1 MINIHNLSFS
11 YNKKDYTLEN
21 INLNIPKG
29 SYVSIVGSNGSG
41 KTTLMKILLKQ
52 LKPSTGRI
60 EINSKKI
67 GYVPQRLDSFNSQF
81 SISVKEIL
89 SCHGSALKL
98 HIKNYSKILKKFN
111 LEGKLNSLIGNLSGG
126 QCQKVLIA
134 RALMGNPQ
142 LLFLDEMSTGVDEQS
157 QLEIY
162 DTISNLNKTDDI
174 TILSVEH
181 DISKAFRYST
191 HILEVSDKKALLYTV
206 NEYKNLYIERNSHL
220 RKVD

>member
-1 MINIHNLSFS
+1 
-11 YNKKDYTLEN
+11 
-21 INLNIPKG
+21 
-29 SYVSIVGSNGSG
+29 
-41 KTTLMKILLKQ
+41 
-52 LKPSTGRI
+52 
-60 EINSKKI
+60 
-67 GYVPQRLDSFNSQF
+67 
-81 SISVKEIL
+81 
-89 SCHGSALKL
+89 
-98 HIKNYSKILKKFN
+98 
-111 LEGKLNSLIGNLSGG
+111 
-126 QCQKVLIA
+126 
-134 RALMGNPQ
+134 MGNPQ